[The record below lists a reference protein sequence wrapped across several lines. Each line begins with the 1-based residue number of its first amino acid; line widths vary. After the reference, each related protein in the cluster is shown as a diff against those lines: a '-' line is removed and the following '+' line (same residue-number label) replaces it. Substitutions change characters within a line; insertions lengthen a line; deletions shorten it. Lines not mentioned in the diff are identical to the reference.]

1 MARPGRPER
10 NRAARSSHQLS
21 RFCYPKTPDKVFG
34 THSWAPELRQD
45 FIANACNGN
54 VGTRRVSETERVR
67 VWHLSLEP
75 GERIGF
81 HTHVLD
87 YLWAAMTSGNARSRY
102 GDGEIREVSY
112 AAGDTKH
119 HVYAPGEFMT
129 HDLENIGDTP
139 LIFATVEFLPSA
151 NASLEVEASESALVA

>member
-1 MARPGRPER
+1 MTKHIIDQWPSAPAALPLALQGEFVARAG
-10 NRAARSSHQLS
+10 NGQVGS
-21 RFCYPKTPDKVFG
+21 R
-34 THSWAPELRQD
+34 L
-45 FIANACNGN
+45 
-54 VGTRRVSETERVR
+54 VSETERVR

-87 YLWAAMTSGNARSRY
+87 YFWTAMTSGKARSHY

-119 HVYAPGEFMT
+119 HIYAPGEFMT

-139 LIFATVEFLPSA
+139 LIFATVEFLHSA
-151 NASLEVEASESALVA
+151 NAPLEVEASESALVA